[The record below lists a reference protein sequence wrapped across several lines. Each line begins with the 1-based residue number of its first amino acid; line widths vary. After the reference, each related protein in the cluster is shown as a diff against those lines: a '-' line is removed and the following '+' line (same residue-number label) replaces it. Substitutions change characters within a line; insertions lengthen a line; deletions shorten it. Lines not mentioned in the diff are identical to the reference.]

1 MSLFI
6 LDTDILSLFQRGHA
20 AIGRHVA
27 ATSPPDLAI
36 TVLSVDEQLTGWYS
50 FIRKAKSTDQLAL
63 GYQRLADSIPF
74 LAAFQ
79 IFSLEKVAIQ
89 RYESL
94 RKLKLNIRKM
104 DLRIAAVVLEK
115 GATLVTRN
123 ARDFKQVPG
132 LHFVDWSQ

>member
-20 AIGRHVA
+20 VIGRHVA
-27 ATSPPDLAI
+27 ATSAPDLAI
-36 TVLSVDEQLTGWYS
+36 TVITVDEQLTGWYS
-50 FIRKAKSTDQLAL
+50 FIRKAKSIDKLAL
-63 GYQRLADSIPF
+63 GYQRLADNIPF

-79 IFSLEKVAIQ
+79 ILSFEKAAIQ

-94 RKLKLNIRKM
+94 RKLKVNIRKM

-123 ARDFKQVPG
+123 ARDFNQVPG
-132 LHFVDWSQ
+132 LVFVDWSK